1 MKTESGNR
9 PNRPRRGR
17 AFTLVEVIVSIAIV
31 GIVVLAIYGGISAGI
46 TSIRMAREN
55 LRATQILLEKTESIR
70 LYTWDQINA
79 SGFVPKNFIVP
90 YDSTLTNTNG
100 AGVLYYGTMTIQKFP
115 PGLVSYADDLLRVRV
130 ELNWKTGNLPRT
142 REILTYVS
150 KSGIQNY
157 LY

>member
-1 MKTESGNR
+1 MKIESGNR
-9 PNRPRRGR
+9 PNRTRRGG

-31 GIVVLAIYGGISAGI
+31 GIVVLAIYGGISAGV

-55 LRATQILLEKTESIR
+55 LRATQILLEKTESLR
-70 LYTWDQINA
+70 LYTWDQLNA
-79 SGFVPKNFIVP
+79 PGFVPKNFIAP
-90 YDSTLTNTNG
+90 YDATLTNTNS
-100 AGVLYYGTMTIQKFP
+100 GVLYYGTVTIIPFP
-115 PGLVSYADDLLRVRV
+115 NSVSYADDMRRVKV
-130 ELNWKTGNLPRT
+130 QVNWKTGSMPRT

>member
-1 MKTESGNR
+1 MKTDLANCPGRLSRGN
-9 PNRPRRGR
+9 
-17 AFTLVEVIVSIAIV
+17 AFTLVEVMVSMAIV
-31 GIVVLAIYGGISAGI
+31 GIVVLAIYAAINAGI

-55 LRATQILLEKTESIR
+55 LRATQILLEKTESLR

-79 SGFVPKNFIVP
+79 PGFVPKNFIVP

-100 AGVLYYGTMTIQKFP
+100 AGVLYYGTITIQNFP
-115 PGLVSYADDLLRVRV
+115 GSVSYRDDMKRVRV

-142 REILTYVS
+142 REILTYVC

-157 LY
+157 LN

>member
-9 PNRPRRGR
+9 PNRPSRGG
-17 AFTLVEVIVSIAIV
+17 AFTMIEVMVSMAIV
-31 GIVVLAIYGGISAGI
+31 GIVVLAIYSAISAGV

-79 SGFVPKNFIVP
+79 TGFVPKNFIVP
-90 YDSTLTNTNG
+90 YDATLTNTNG
-100 AGVLYYGTMTIQKFP
+100 AGVLYYGTVTITKFP
-115 PGLVSYADDLLRVRV
+115 AGLASYSDDLRRVRV

>member
-1 MKTESGNR
+1 MKIESGNR
-9 PNRPRRGR
+9 RNRPRRGR
-17 AFTLVEVIVSIAIV
+17 AFTLVEVIVSMAIV
-31 GIVVLAIYGGISAGI
+31 GIVVLAIYSGISAGI

-55 LRATQILLEKTESIR
+55 LRATQILLEKTESFR

-79 SGFVPKNFIVP
+79 PGFVPRSFIVP
-90 YDSTLTNTNG
+90 YDATLTNTNS
-100 AGVLYYGTMTIQKFP
+100 GVLYYGTVTITRFP
-115 PGLVSYADDLLRVRV
+115 ASVSYADDLRRVRV

-142 REILTYVS
+142 REILTYVC

>member
-1 MKTESGNR
+1 MKIESGNR
-9 PNRPRRGR
+9 PNRTRRGG

-31 GIVVLAIYGGISAGI
+31 GIVVLAIYGGISAGV

-55 LRATQILLEKTESIR
+55 LRATQILLEKTESLR

-79 SGFVPKNFIVP
+79 PGFVPKNFIVP

-100 AGVLYYGTMTIQKFP
+100 AGVLYYGTITIQNFP
-115 PGLVSYADDLLRVRV
+115 GSVSYSDDMKRVRV
-130 ELNWKTGNLPRT
+130 GLNWKTGNLSRS

>member
-1 MKTESGNR
+1 M
-9 PNRPRRGR
+9 
-17 AFTLVEVIVSIAIV
+17 AIV

-55 LRATQILLEKTESIR
+55 LRATQILLEKTESLR

-79 SGFVPKNFIVP
+79 PGFVPRNFVVP
-90 YDSTLTNTNG
+90 YDATLTNTNG
-100 AGVLYYGTMTIQKFP
+100 AGVLYYGAVTITRFP
-115 PGLVSYADDLLRVRV
+115 ASVSYADDLRRVRV
-130 ELNWKTGNLPRT
+130 ELNWKTANLPRT

>member
-9 PNRPRRGR
+9 PNQPRRGG
-17 AFTLVEVIVSIAIV
+17 AFTLVEVTVSIAIV

-55 LRATQILLEKTESIR
+55 LRATQILLEKTESLR
-70 LYTWDQINA
+70 LYTWGQINA
-79 SGFVPKNFIVP
+79 PGFVPRNFIVP
-90 YDSTLTNTNG
+90 YDATLTNTNG
-100 AGVLYYGTMTIQKFP
+100 AGVLYYGVVTITTFP
-115 PGLVSYADDLLRVRV
+115 ASVSYAGDMRRVRV